1 MQAKT
6 RLWRRHS
13 FLGDYPCAA
22 RPCHIIQAMHDT
34 PPSAPEDS
42 QGWMLRGAQLHAAG
56 QLEQALIAFEKA
68 LALQPDDINAA
79 SACAT
84 LLSALSRPVAAYKAL
99 LSVEASLLETADGA
113 ANLAIA
119 AASCGDLVRA
129 SMAYQRALALDPNH
143 ARALNNVGLMAA
155 AQAQWEAALECAR
168 KCLAQDP
175 GHAPYHVNLCD
186 YLCGARRYADALA
199 VLHGA
204 ASRFPDDL
212 DIRIRIAAVLAFNGD
227 FEKSNET
234 SQRFD
239 AATLAY
245 FHDFLGRAIAPAYL
259 DHKLRLLQGELPDA
273 RQLYTGQAFEAM
285 TVCDWRD
292 NERVTNTIRQM
303 LAQAVRT
310 GQRRDWR
317 DAQFYGLMLGMDESE
332 LAQLRSV
339 SVARI
344 SDDLKKSA
352 LPPFV
357 QRQKPIGKRDGR
369 IHIGMAVQ
377 SLRDEHHA
385 HALKRQ
391 LALHDSSRFAIHIYS
406 PTRHPEAQHAEMLQP
421 HAASVTEIAHMSDI
435 EAAGRMR
442 LDQLDVFV
450 DMTFDTA
457 WCRPE
462 IPELRVAPAQIRQL
476 TWHRHNPPRPCDYN
490 MSDTFVHPD
499 GLDLAPYGAIVRLP
513 QTCWLAT
520 HDEAPEAGWESRE
533 QAGLPA
539 DALVLCAVVPSV
551 MLDPESFAAWMKI
564 LRSLPDAVLWLPAYS
579 PPIAANLVREANA
592 AGVHESRLLFA
603 HRLSRVQTLACM
615 THADLFLDTLRFSAN
630 QGLEDALRIGVP
642 ALSCAG
648 DSMASRLGG
657 SMLRAA
663 GLNQCVM
670 ESPAAYV
677 AEAVR
682 LGRNPQALQ
691 QLRQHLLAEKASA
704 PLFDL
709 AARVR
714 EWEAAW
720 ATMAERTR
728 AGLAPAAFDVP
739 SCASPAKP

>member
-1 MQAKT
+1 
-6 RLWRRHS
+6 
-13 FLGDYPCAA
+13 
-22 RPCHIIQAMHDT
+22 
-34 PPSAPEDS
+34 
-42 QGWMLRGAQLHAAG
+42 MLRGAQLHAAG

-68 LALQPDDINAA
+68 LALQPNDVNAA

-99 LSVEASLLETADGA
+99 LSVEALLLETADGA

-119 AASCGDLVRA
+119 AESCGDLARA
-129 SMAYQRALALDPNH
+129 GMAYKRALTLDPNH
-143 ARALNNVGLMAA
+143 GRALNNVGLMAA
-155 AQAQWEAALECAR
+155 AQAQWEPALECAR

-175 GHAPYHVNLCD
+175 GHAPYHVNLSD

-199 VLHGA
+199 VLQDA

-212 DIRIRIAAVLAFNGD
+212 DIRIRSAAVLAFNGD
-227 FEKSNET
+227 FEQSHEA

-245 FHDFLGRAIAPAYL
+245 FHEFLGRAIAPAYL

-292 NERVTNTIRQM
+292 NERVTATLRQM
-303 LAQAVRT
+303 LDECVRT

-317 DAQFYGLMLGMDESE
+317 DAQFYGLMLGMDENE
-332 LAQLRSV
+332 LAQLRK
-339 SVARI
+339 I
-344 SDDLKKSA
+344 SIAKIGEDLKAS
-352 LPPFV
+352 LPPLCNA
-357 QRQKPIGKRDGR
+357 QNRRRRDDRIQIG
-369 IHIGMAVQ
+369 IAVQ
-377 SLRDEHHA
+377 SLRDERHA

-406 PTRHPEAQHAEMLQP
+406 PTRHPELEHSEMLQP
-421 HAASVTEIAHMSDI
+421 HAASVTEIAHMSDV

-442 LDQLDVFV
+442 LDPLDVFV

-462 IPELRVAPAQIRQL
+462 IPELRVAPVQMRQL

-499 GLDLAPYGAIVRLP
+499 GLDLAP
-513 QTCWLAT
+513 T
-520 HDEAPEAGWESRE
+520 APSSACRTPAGWPRMTKLPRRLGQPRAGRPSGRYPGAVRRGAVGDAGPGKLRRVDENPALAARRGALAARLQPAHCRQPGARSQRRRRE
-533 QAGLPA
+533 RKPPA
-539 DALVLCAVVPSV
+539 VCP
-551 MLDPESFAAWMKI
+551 P
-564 LRSLPDAVLWLPAYS
+564 PATR
-579 PPIAANLVREANA
+579 PM
-592 AGVHESRLLFA
+592 
-603 HRLSRVQTLACM
+603 LACIK
-615 THADLFLDTLRFSAN
+615 HADLFLDTLRFNAN
-630 QGLEDALRIGVP
+630 QGLEDALRMGVP
-642 ALSCAG
+642 AITCAG

-657 SMLRAA
+657 SIIRAA
-663 GLNQCVM
+663 GLPQCVT
-670 ESPAAYV
+670 PNQAAYV

-720 ATMAERTR
+720 DHHGRAHTRR
-728 AGLAPAAFDVP
+728 AGACGL
-739 SCASPAKP
+739 

>member
-1 MQAKT
+1 MQNT
-6 RLWRRHS
+6 L
-13 FLGDYPCAA
+13 
-22 RPCHIIQAMHDT
+22 
-34 PPSAPEDS
+34 PSAPDAAGLEAPEDGR
-42 QGWMLRGAQLHAAG
+42 GWMLRGAQLHAAG

-68 LALQPDDINAA
+68 LALQPDDVNAA

-84 LLSALSRPVAAYKAL
+84 LLSALSRPVASYKAL
-99 LSVEASLLETADGA
+99 LSVEALLLETADGA

-119 AASCGDLVRA
+119 AESCGDLARA
-129 SMAYQRALALDPNH
+129 RVAYQRALALDPNH
-143 ARALNNVGLMAA
+143 ARSLNNVGLMAA
-155 AQAQWEAALECAR
+155 AQAQWEAALECAH

-175 GHAPYHVNLCD
+175 AHAPYHVNLSD

-199 VLHGA
+199 VLETA
-204 ASRFPDDL
+204 AARFPDNL
-212 DIRIRIAAVLAFNGD
+212 DIRIRSAAVLAFNGD
-227 FEKSNET
+227 FEKSLEA
-234 SQRFD
+234 SRRFD

-245 FHDFLGRAIAPAYL
+245 FQEFLGRAIAPAYL

-292 NERVTNTIRQM
+292 NDQVTATLRQM
-303 LAQAVRT
+303 LDECLRT

-317 DAQFYGLMLGMDESE
+317 DAQFYGLMLGMDENE
-332 LAQLRSV
+332 LAQVRK
-339 SVARI
+339 I
-344 SDDLKKSA
+344 SIAKIGEGLKAS

-357 QRQKPIGKRDGR
+357 QRPKTAVRRDDR
-369 IHIGMAVQ
+369 IHIGITVQ
-377 SLRDEHHA
+377 SLRDERHA

-406 PTRHPEAQHAEMLQP
+406 PTRHPELEHSEMLKP

-442 LDQLDVFV
+442 LDPLDVFV

-462 IPELRVAPAQIRQL
+462 IPELRVAPVQVRQL

-513 QTCWLAT
+513 HTCWLAT
-520 HDEAPEAGWESRE
+520 HDEEPESGWDSRE
-533 QAGLPA
+533 QAGLPT
-539 DALVLCAVVPSV
+539 DALVLSAVVPSV
-551 MLDPESFAAWMKI
+551 MLDPQSFGAWMKI

-579 PPIAANLVREANA
+579 LPIAANLVREANA
-592 AGVHESRLLFA
+592 AGVNENRLLFA
-603 HRLSRVQTLACM
+603 ARLPRAQSLACLK
-615 THADLFLDTLRFSAN
+615 HADLFLDTLRFNAN
-630 QGLEDALRIGVP
+630 QGLEDALRVGVP

-657 SMLRAA
+657 SIIRAA
-663 GLNQCVM
+663 GLPQCVM
-670 ESPAAYV
+670 QSEAAYV
-677 AEAVR
+677 VEAVR

-691 QLRQHLLAEKASA
+691 QLRQQLLAEKAKA
-704 PLFDL
+704 PLLDL

-739 SCASPAKP
+739 SSGKQPAG

>member
-1 MQAKT
+1 M
-6 RLWRRHS
+6 L
-13 FLGDYPCAA
+13 
-22 RPCHIIQAMHDT
+22 
-34 PPSAPEDS
+34 PSAPGAASLEAPQDS

-56 QLEQALIAFEKA
+56 QLEQALLAFEKA
-68 LALQPDDINAA
+68 LALQPNDVNAA

-99 LSVEASLLETADGA
+99 LSVEALLLETADGA

-119 AASCGDLVRA
+119 AESCGDLVRA
-129 SMAYQRALALDPNH
+129 RMAYQRALALDPNH

-155 AQAQWEAALECAR
+155 AQAQWETALECAR

-175 GHAPYHVNLCD
+175 GHAPYHVNLSD
-186 YLCGARRYADALA
+186 YLCGARRYTDALA

-212 DIRIRIAAVLAFNGD
+212 DIRIRSAAVLAFNGD
-227 FEKSNET
+227 FEKSREA
-234 SQRFD
+234 SQHFD
-239 AATLAY
+239 AATLSY
-245 FHDFLGRAIAPAYL
+245 FQEFLGRAIAPAYL
-259 DHKLRLLQGELPDA
+259 DHKLRMFQGELPDA

-292 NERVTNTIRQM
+292 NEHVTATLRQM
-303 LAQAVRT
+303 LDECVRT
-310 GQRRDWR
+310 GQHRDWR
-317 DAQFYGLMLGMDESE
+317 DAQFYGLMLGMNENE
-332 LAQLRSV
+332 LALLRK
-339 SVARI
+339 I
-344 SDDLKKSA
+344 SIAKISEGVKA
-352 LPPFV
+352 FLPPFV
-357 QRQKPIGKRDGR
+357 QRKKPVSRQDDRIQIG
-369 IHIGMAVQ
+369 ITVQ
-377 SLRDEHHA
+377 SLRDERHA

-391 LALHDSSRFAIHIYS
+391 LALHDSGRFAIHIYS
-406 PTRHPEAQHAEMLQP
+406 PTRHPELQHSEMLQP
-421 HAASVTEIAHMSDI
+421 HAASVTEIAHMSDA

-462 IPELRVAPAQIRQL
+462 IPELRVAPVQVRQL

-499 GLDLAPYGAIVRLP
+499 GLDLAPYGAVVRLP
-513 QTCWLAT
+513 HTCWLAT
-520 HDEAPEAGWESRE
+520 HDEAPEDGWESRE
-533 QAGLPA
+533 QAGLPT
-539 DALVLCAVVPSV
+539 DALVLSTVVPSV
-551 MLDPESFAAWMKI
+551 MLDPESFGVWMKI
-564 LRSLPDAVLWLPAYS
+564 LRSLPDAVLWLPAYNL
-579 PPIAANLVREANA
+579 PIAANLVREANA
-592 AGVHESRLLFA
+592 AGVNENRLLFA
-603 HRLSRVQTLACM
+603 RRLPRAQSLACLK
-615 THADLFLDTLRFSAN
+615 HADLFLDTLRFNAN
-630 QGLEDALRIGVP
+630 QGLEDALRMGVP
-642 ALSCAG
+642 ALACAG

-657 SMLRAA
+657 SIIRAA
-663 GLNQCVM
+663 GLPQCVM
-670 ESPAAYV
+670 PSPAAYV

-691 QLRQHLLAEKASA
+691 QLRQQLLAEKAKA

-720 ATMAERTR
+720 AHMAERMR

-739 SCASPAKP
+739 SSEKTALH

>member
-1 MQAKT
+1 
-6 RLWRRHS
+6 
-13 FLGDYPCAA
+13 
-22 RPCHIIQAMHDT
+22 MHNI
-34 PPSAPEDS
+34 PSAPEDG
-42 QGWMLRGAQLHAAG
+42 QGWMLRGAQLHAERR
-56 QLEQALIAFEKA
+56 LEQALIAFEQA
-68 LALQPDDINAA
+68 LALAPGDVNAA

-84 LLSALSRPVAAYKAL
+84 LLSALSRPVAAYKVL
-99 LSVEASLLETADGA
+99 LSVEALLLESADGA

-119 AASCGDLVRA
+119 AESCGDLARA
-129 SMAYQRALALDPNH
+129 GMAYQRALTLDPHH

-155 AQAQWEAALECAR
+155 AQGRWESALECAR

-175 GHAPYHVNLCD
+175 GHAPYHVNLSD
-186 YLCGARRYADALA
+186 YLCGARRYAEALA
-199 VLHGA
+199 VLEA
-204 ASRFPDDL
+204 AALRFPDDL
-212 DIRIRIAAVLAFNGD
+212 DIRIRGAAVLAFNGD
-227 FEKSNET
+227 FEKSREA
-234 SQRFD
+234 SLRFD
-239 AATLAY
+239 PATLSY
-245 FHDFLGRAIAPAYL
+245 FREFLGRAIAPAYL
-259 DHKLRLLQGELPDA
+259 DHKLRLQQGELPDA
-273 RQLYTGQAFEAM
+273 RQLYCGQAFEAM

-292 NERVTNTIRQM
+292 NERLTATLRQA
-303 LAQAVRT
+303 LDEALHT

-317 DAQFYGLMLGMDESE
+317 DAQFYGLMLDMDEDE
-332 LAQLRSV
+332 LAQMRRV
-339 SVARI
+339 SVAKI
-344 SDDLKKSA
+344 SDDLKAA
-352 LPPFV
+352 LPPFARRATPV
-357 QRQKPIGKRDGR
+357 GRRDER
-369 IHIGMAVQ
+369 IQIGMAVQ
-377 SLRDEHHA
+377 SLRDERHA

-391 LALHDSSRFAIHIYS
+391 LALHDGGRFAIHIYS
-406 PTRHPEAQHAEMLQP
+406 PTRHPELEHGEMLKP
-421 HAASVTEIAHMSDI
+421 HAASVTEIAHMSDA

-442 LDQLDVFV
+442 LDHLDVFV

-462 IPELRVAPAQIRQL
+462 IPELRVAPVQIRQL

-490 MSDTFVHPD
+490 MSDRFVHPD
-499 GLDLAPYGAIVRLP
+499 GLDLAPYGAVVRLP
-513 QTCWLAT
+513 HTCWLAT
-520 HDEAPEAGWESRE
+520 HDETPEDGWDSRE

-539 DALVLCAVVPSV
+539 NTLVLCSVVPSV

-603 HRLSRVQTLACM
+603 HRLSRAQLLACM
-615 THADLFLDTLRFSAN
+615 KHADLFLDTLRFNAN
-630 QGLEDALRIGVP
+630 QGLEDALRLGVP
-642 ALSCAG
+642 AITCSG

-663 GLNQCVM
+663 GLPQCVTQ
-670 ESPAAYV
+670 SPAAYV
-677 AEAVR
+677 AEAAR

-691 QLRQHLLAEKASA
+691 QLRQHVLAEKASA

-739 SCASPAKP
+739 SFAGKLNP

>member
-1 MQAKT
+1 M
-6 RLWRRHS
+6 LPS
-13 FLGDYPCAA
+13 SPEAA
-22 RPCHIIQAMHDT
+22 PLE
-34 PPSAPEDS
+34 APEDS
-42 QGWMLRGAQLHAAG
+42 QAWMLRGAQLHAAG

-68 LALQPDDINAA
+68 LALQPDNVNAA

-84 LLSALSRPVAAYKAL
+84 LLHALSRPVAAYKAL
-99 LSVEASLLETADGA
+99 LSVEALLLETPDGA

-119 AASCGDLVRA
+119 AESCGDRA
-129 SMAYQRALALDPNH
+129 RAAMAYQRALALDPNH
-143 ARALNNVGLMAA
+143 GRALNNVGLMAA
-155 AQAQWEAALECAR
+155 AQAQWETALECAR

-186 YLCGARRYADALA
+186 YLCGARRYTDALA
-199 VLHGA
+199 VLDA
-204 ASRFPDDL
+204 AATRFPDNL
-212 DIRIRIAAVLAFNGD
+212 DIRIRNAAVLAFSGD
-227 FEKSNET
+227 FEKSHEA

-245 FHDFLGRAIAPAYL
+245 FHEFLGRAIAPAYL

-292 NERVTNTIRQM
+292 NECATATIRQM

-317 DAQFYGLMLGMDESE
+317 DAQFYGLMLGMDENE

-357 QRQKPIGKRDGR
+357 QRQKPVGKRDGR

-377 SLRDEHHA
+377 SLRDERHA

-406 PTRHPEAQHAEMLQP
+406 PTRHPELQHSEMLQA
-421 HAASVTEIAHMSDI
+421 HAASVTEIAHMSDV

-442 LDQLDVFV
+442 LDPLDVFV

-513 QTCWLAT
+513 HTCWLAT
-520 HDEAPEAGWESRE
+520 HDETPGDGWDSRE

-539 DALVLCAVVPSV
+539 DALVLCSVVPSV

-579 PPIAANLVREANA
+579 PQIATNLVREANA
-592 AGVHESRLLFA
+592 AGVNENRLLFA
-603 HRLSRVQTLACM
+603 HRLSRAQLLACM
-615 THADLFLDTLRFSAN
+615 KHADLFLDTLRFSAN
-630 QGLEDALRIGVP
+630 QGLEDALRMGVP
-642 ALSCAG
+642 VLTCAG

-657 SMLRAA
+657 SMLGAA
-663 GLNQCVM
+663 GLPQCVM
-670 ESPAAYV
+670 QSPAAYV
-677 AEAVR
+677 AEAAR

-704 PLFDL
+704 PLFNL

-720 ATMAERTR
+720 THMAERTR

-739 SCASPAKP
+739 SFSSPAKP